1 MGFRGFLIAG
11 LAALAM
17 PAGSA
22 VAQESQTRWA
32 DAQAC
37 LSDRDVAICWLK
49 VGAQGPYAGALLHDP
64 ELKDSPDILALV
76 GVLPFVARPAPPSDL
91 PAVAVPQE
99 LTLYREAV
107 DQATSAIRNGG
118 TPEAVLAPLQTLPV
132 TEAFVR
138 FNPLQSGV
146 FSFGRLDAYAMLAM
160 VFSEAGSQTPRQQ
173 RLVAAVLAA
182 WESDLAGVNDA
193 DLLTAD
199 SAELANAY
207 ARQGDRVSARRA
219 LNRLSPD
226 DEPAL
231 IEGLVDLKLFE
242 EAVAVSDAA
251 DPARS
256 LPRLRRERAEFERNA
271 AAQMRDLV
279 AAQKA
284 GLDEALA
291 SAPVEQRAALEQM
304 FAEVAAEFEAEVE
317 AEAQAAADGT
327 VSLDDELTEVAVDEL
342 ALARDRLIS
351 EADRDGKAVLVQST
365 VRQVVTDAMQNPD
378 RVASGSRVA
387 RGLELLVRTS
397 EPSEAIALTEQV
409 EAHARSHQTSSLG
422 QLLPALHAAWL
433 YLDRPDRAAAMIEEW
448 RPVAMAPIRVVAND
462 DPDGPVPEDY
472 IRQGAVQGLQAILV
486 SRDDIA
492 GAEALGWLSPDTGLR
507 RDFAL
512 GRGIS
517 RLDEHL
523 ARFRPEEQG
532 NILMSCWRLSLEADD
547 PASAGLCAGKYAA
560 GADNDP
566 RRSIAVNGLFEV
578 AAAAARRDDLE
589 TALPL
594 VRRAVEMGAG
604 LEQRASMGFTFD
616 SSLDT
621 RLPEIAKAILRR
633 DGRLAAG
640 PMTRP

>member
-49 VGAQGPYAGALLHDP
+49 VGAQGPYAGALRLDP

-76 GVLPFVARPAPPSDL
+76 GVLPFVARPAPPSDM
-91 PAVAVPQE
+91 PAVPVPQE

-107 DQATSAIRNGG
+107 DQATSAVRNGG
-118 TPEAVLAPLQTLPV
+118 TPEAVLAPLQSLPV

-199 SAELANAY
+199 SAELAKAY

-271 AAQMRDLV
+271 AAQMRDL
-279 AAQKA
+279 AALQ
-284 GLDEALA
+284 EAAFKEVLA
-291 SAPVEQRAALEQM
+291 DTPVEQRAALEQM

-317 AEAQAAADGT
+317 AEAQAAADSA
-327 VSLDDELTEVAVDEL
+327 VSLDDELTEAAVDEL

-351 EADRDGKAVLVQST
+351 EADRDGKAALVQST
-365 VRQVVTDAMQNPD
+365 VRQVVTDAMRNPD
-378 RVASGSRVA
+378 RVASGSRLA

-409 EAHARSHQTSSLG
+409 EAHARSYRDSHIQMI
-422 QLLPALHAAWL
+422 LPAIYTAWL
-433 YLDRPDRAAAMIEEW
+433 HLDRPDRAAAMIEEW
-448 RPVAMAPIRVVAND
+448 RPIAMAQGRAFADGDRNTPIL
-462 DPDGPVPEDY
+462 PGDGQP
-472 IRQGAVQGLQAILV
+472 GAVQGLQAILV

-492 GAEALGWLSPDTGLR
+492 GAEALGWLSPDAGLR
-507 RDFAL
+507 RDFEA
-512 GRGIS
+512 GRGVT

-523 ARFRPEEQG
+523 SRTAPESRG
-532 NILMSCWRLSLEADD
+532 SILISCWYLALETKDLD
-547 PASAGLCAGKYAA
+547 SAAICTEEFATL
-560 GADNDP
+560 ADNDV
-566 RRSIAVNGLFEV
+566 RRSIAVDGLFQV
-578 AAAAARRDDLE
+578 AAVAAGMDDLE

-594 VRRAVEMGAG
+594 ARRAVEMGAG
-604 LEQRASMGFTFD
+604 LEQRASMELAFS
-616 SSLDT
+616 SSLHT
-621 RLPEIAKAILRR
+621 HLPEIAKAMLRR
-633 DGRLAAG
+633 DGRIAAR
-640 PMTRP
+640 PMVRP